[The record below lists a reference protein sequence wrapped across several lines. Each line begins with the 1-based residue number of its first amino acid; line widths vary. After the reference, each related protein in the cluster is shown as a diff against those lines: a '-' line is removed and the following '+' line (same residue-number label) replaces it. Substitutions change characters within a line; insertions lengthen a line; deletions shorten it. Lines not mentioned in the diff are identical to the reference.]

1 MIMTYLYAR
10 KRKYNCA
17 AVISVSEYSQVL
29 FMLFL
34 FQTGKIIHYSL
45 QMHAEFMVISM
56 SIKWQG
62 TFT

>member
-1 MIMTYLYAR
+1 MIYLYAR
-10 KRKYNCA
+10 KGKFNRT
-17 AVISVSEYSQVL
+17 AVTSVSEYSQVL

-34 FQTGKIIHYSL
+34 FKTGKIIHYSL